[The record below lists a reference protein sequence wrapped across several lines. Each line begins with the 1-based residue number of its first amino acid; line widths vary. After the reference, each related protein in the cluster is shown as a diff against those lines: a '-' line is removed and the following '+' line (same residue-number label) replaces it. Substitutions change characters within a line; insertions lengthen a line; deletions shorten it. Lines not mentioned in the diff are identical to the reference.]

1 MANINNIIFSVLY
14 LITLGSFIYLFIKY
28 IMPYLNKKNENK
40 EKEIK
45 NKKYELFKD
54 LDPDIM
60 KESIDKYFK
69 SEVNRYIAY
78 KFIANKS
85 MYIKTDEI
93 NEMIKDVTKLIYI
106 EISELYVFYI
116 KMTRSID
123 SDDDLLEYIHNR
135 VQNIC
140 IEAVSNFNSTMIN

>member
-1 MANINNIIFSVLY
+1 MNINNIIFSVLY

>member
-69 SEVNRYIAY
+69 SEANRYIAY

-123 SDDDLLEYIHNR
+123 NDDDLLEYIHNR

>member
-1 MANINNIIFSVLY
+1 MNINIIIFSVLY

-69 SEVNRYIAY
+69 SEANRYIAY

-123 SDDDLLEYIHNR
+123 NDDDLLEYIHNR

>member
-1 MANINNIIFSVLY
+1 MNINIIIFSVLY

-123 SDDDLLEYIHNR
+123 NDDDLLEYIHNR

-140 IEAVSNFNSTMIN
+140 IETVSNFNSTMIN

>member
-123 SDDDLLEYIHNR
+123 NDDDLLEYIHNR

>member
-123 SDDDLLEYIHNR
+123 NDDDLLEYIHNR
-135 VQNIC
+135 IQNIC

>member
-1 MANINNIIFSVLY
+1 MNINIIIFSVLY

-123 SDDDLLEYIHNR
+123 NDDDLLEYIHNR

>member
-1 MANINNIIFSVLY
+1 MNINIIIFSVLY